1 MPVERIS
8 GFFVCCSW
16 WIRGKFV
23 KPLEISEFYSV
34 NIDEEVDFFKAE
46 ALINSNKYKKELDV
60 FDKLKF
66 KYEA

>member
-1 MPVERIS
+1 MTTEQIMKQKL
-8 GFFVCCSW
+8 
-16 WIRGKFV
+16 IRGKFV

-60 FDKLKF
+60 FEKLKF
-66 KYEA
+66 KYDA